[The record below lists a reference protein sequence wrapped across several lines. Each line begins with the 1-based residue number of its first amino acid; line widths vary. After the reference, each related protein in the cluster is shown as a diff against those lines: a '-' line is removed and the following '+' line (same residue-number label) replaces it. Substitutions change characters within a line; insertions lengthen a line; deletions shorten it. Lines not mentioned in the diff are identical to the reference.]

1 MVAFVKA
8 KEEFKHKKTL
18 PGILYSDV
26 IRLVSH
32 KKKIEKVFH
41 KKFDFDLTI
50 FFADIV
56 FPFHIFII

>member
-26 IRLVSH
+26 IRLVSR
-32 KKKIEKVFH
+32 KKKIKYSI
-41 KKFDFDLTI
+41 KNSILI
-50 FFADIV
+50 FQSCSV
-56 FPFHIFII
+56 LRTERVVLG

>member
-32 KKKIEKVFH
+32 KKKL
-41 KKFDFDLTI
+41 KKYSIKNSILI
-50 FFADIV
+50 
-56 FPFHIFII
+56 

>member
-26 IRLVSH
+26 IRLVSR
-32 KKKIEKVFH
+32 KITFKYSI
-41 KKFDFDLTI
+41 KNSILI
-50 FFADIV
+50 
-56 FPFHIFII
+56 

>member
-26 IRLVSH
+26 IRLVSRN
-32 KKKIEKVFH
+32 KTLIFYKE
-41 KKFDFDLTI
+41 FDFDLTI

>member
-26 IRLVSH
+26 IRLASRT
-32 KKKIEKVFH
+32 KKIEIPKEILF
-41 KKFDFDLTI
+41 
-50 FFADIV
+50 
-56 FPFHIFII
+56 